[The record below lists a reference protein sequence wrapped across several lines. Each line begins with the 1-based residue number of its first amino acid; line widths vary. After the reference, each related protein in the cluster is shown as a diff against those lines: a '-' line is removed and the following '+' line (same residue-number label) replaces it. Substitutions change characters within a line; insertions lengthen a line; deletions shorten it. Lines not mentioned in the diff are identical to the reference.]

1 MTMTELKRTPDR
13 DGEQSMS
20 ATARLP
26 GLEISLRHCRLPGQT
41 GEELTIRLR
50 AIPSFESLGRAI
62 EAANPF
68 AAWVAM
74 LQLAWAPWLMASQMM
89 QADSPAPRLADPRR
103 PPLGE

>member
-1 MTMTELKRTPDR
+1 MTELKKTPDR
-13 DGEQSMS
+13 DEEQSMS

-26 GLEISLRHCRLPGQT
+26 WLEISLRHCRLPGQA

-50 AIPSFESLGRAI
+50 AIPSFESLGRTI

-68 AAWVAM
+68 AAWAAM
-74 LQLAWAPWLMASQMM
+74 LQLAWAPWLMASQIV
-89 QADSPAPRLADPRR
+89 QDHGLAPRLAGPRR